1 MFQISIGNAELQH
14 AKGMSLRSK
23 MHIYLFIALAI
34 LVGWGSLGLFAQFD
48 ERAACALGV
57 EEGDVEAL
65 GALAGSLVDEAAAL
79 FFQFAQGVG
88 HAVGDVQGHVLNA
101 AAAAVVGNELADG
114 AVVRRALEQL
124 DFGLADAEKCGA
136 HLLVGNF
143 FDCEALD
150 AQHVLVERNGF
161 VERGHGDAD
170 VFDMADF
177 HNSVI

>member
-23 MHIYLFIALAI
+23 MHIYLSRWLYLSA
-34 LVGWGSLGLFAQFD
+34 GDSLGLFAQFD
-48 ERAACALGV
+48 ERAARALGV
-57 EEGDVEAL
+57 EEGNVEAF
-65 GALAGSLVDEAAAL
+65 GALAGSLVYEAAA
-79 FFQFAQGVG
+79 FFFKFAQGVG

-101 AAAAVVGNELADG
+101 AATAVVGNELADG

-143 FDCEALD
+143 FDSEALD